1 MLKWQTPTT
10 WFKTVALN
18 ALKQSNNGGRPHL
31 KTIHQ
36 AVSWF
41 KSDGRTD
48 HYSSPSPS
56 QLRLCNVRVI
66 FSMLIVSV
74 DLIAFI
80 NIKTDVSLLNSEA
93 KRSFV
98 QINHR
103 FAKFK
108 LLDHPINF
116 TSTECFNQ
124 HLRKFTRNPTLKDNS
139 LVFSNMLS
147 SVTNKILSRAQIKSE
162 TFCVGIWMLSC
173 HVKYC

>member
-1 MLKWQTPTT
+1 MLWSKATKVGGPIWRLSIKHFLDLNLTDGLTT
-10 WFKTVALN
+10 ILAL
-18 ALKQSNNGGRPHL
+18 
-31 KTIHQ
+31 
-36 AVSWF
+36 
-41 KSDGRTD
+41 
-48 HYSSPSPS
+48 SPS

-80 NIKTDVSLLNSEA
+80 NIKTDFSLLNSEA
-93 KRSFV
+93 KTSFV

-108 LLDHPINF
+108 LLDHPIIF

-124 HLRKFTRNPTLKDNS
+124 HLRKFTWNPTLKDNS

-147 SVTNKILSRAQIKSE
+147 SVTNKILSGAQIKSE